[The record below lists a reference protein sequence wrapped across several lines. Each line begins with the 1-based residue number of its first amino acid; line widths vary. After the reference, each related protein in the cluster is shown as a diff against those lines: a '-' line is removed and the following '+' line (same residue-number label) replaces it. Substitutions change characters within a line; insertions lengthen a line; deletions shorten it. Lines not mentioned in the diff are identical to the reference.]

1 MNSRP
6 LCKLFELAFIAVLVL
21 ALELSAPPA
30 AYAQGVM
37 VNNIQI
43 TGLVNLG
50 QGVIIDALTIKPGAE
65 ITGNVLSELNKNAE
79 ALYNLGFFQ
88 TTPELSLDY
97 LEGNTILLIKVL
109 ENPLFKDVVFK
120 GNSIFSNEELRAFI
134 KQQPGEVTN
143 LKQMEQD
150 ISSGI
155 LGHYAD
161 EGYVGAYIQ
170 EFALSTLEE
179 DAGTVYITI
188 SEGMID
194 DIVFEGNKKTK
205 TSLLKMIVGR
215 RLQVGQVLKKDAVEK
230 SMQDLYNMGVVEPTM
245 EPAPTGGNIVV
256 KFKVTETTTGQAGIG
271 MGYSTVN
278 GLQGTL
284 SYSERNLMG
293 QGKTIS
299 AQIVFS
305 KNNPGFQIDYSDPYL
320 SKQNF
325 FSASIYDL
333 NYRQQRNPGTPA
345 ESELEVDSVGG
356 DISFGHHVNDEL
368 SVNAGISLTD
378 YDYTVKKGDPFK
390 DYDPARRLR
399 LMQTG
404 QTRSLTLGAA
414 LDTRDNIFTTHEGA
428 YVSGLAE
435 IAGFGGDFDFRKYT
449 AEGRVFIPNAEKNTL
464 GLRAKVGIGDGN
476 VPIFEEF
483 ELGGVNSVRGIQ
495 EDSLTGTK
503 MLLLN
508 GEYRFPLDKKSTF
521 TGVIFLDWGLAGESF
536 SEMDHSTSGGLGV
549 RFRIPALGLGSIR
562 LDLGWDLEDGG
573 SRLNF
578 GIGEM
583 F

>member
-1 MNSRP
+1 M
-6 LCKLFELAFIAVLVL
+6 ELAFIAVLVL
-21 ALELSAPPA
+21 ALECGAPPA

-43 TGLVNLG
+43 TGLVHID

-120 GNSIFSNEELRAFI
+120 GNSLFTNEELRTFI

-150 ISSGI
+150 ISTGI

-230 SMQDLYNMGVVEPTM
+230 SMQDL
-245 EPAPTGGNIVV
+245 
-256 KFKVTETTTGQAGIG
+256 
-271 MGYSTVN
+271 
-278 GLQGTL
+278 
-284 SYSERNLMG
+284 
-293 QGKTIS
+293 
-299 AQIVFS
+299 
-305 KNNPGFQIDYSDPYL
+305 
-320 SKQNF
+320 
-325 FSASIYDL
+325 
-333 NYRQQRNPGTPA
+333 
-345 ESELEVDSVGG
+345 
-356 DISFGHHVNDEL
+356 
-368 SVNAGISLTD
+368 
-378 YDYTVKKGDPFK
+378 
-390 DYDPARRLR
+390 
-399 LMQTG
+399 
-404 QTRSLTLGAA
+404 
-414 LDTRDNIFTTHEGA
+414 
-428 YVSGLAE
+428 
-435 IAGFGGDFDFRKYT
+435 
-449 AEGRVFIPNAEKNTL
+449 
-464 GLRAKVGIGDGN
+464 
-476 VPIFEEF
+476 
-483 ELGGVNSVRGIQ
+483 
-495 EDSLTGTK
+495 
-503 MLLLN
+503 
-508 GEYRFPLDKKSTF
+508 
-521 TGVIFLDWGLAGESF
+521 
-536 SEMDHSTSGGLGV
+536 
-549 RFRIPALGLGSIR
+549 
-562 LDLGWDLEDGG
+562 
-573 SRLNF
+573 
-578 GIGEM
+578 
-583 F
+583 